1 MELHESIRVMWS
13 DKLKELGVNIH
24 VVATG
29 AGAGIQEEL
38 WGVPGSSAYLSGAS
52 FPYDQAEQEELLG
65 FLPEHFVSRE
75 AAVDLASAAYMK
87 AYKFGGKKPVGIGLT
102 ASVASER
109 IHRGDHRFD
118 ICVMTNDK
126 VLTYERVLVKG
137 AGQNFRLSDG
147 QICDDSAFYML
158 LDALDIGA
166 FPANSDGPALQ
177 EYQDATE
184 LAKQRFFERP
194 FFSANGK
201 RTAEIPNP
209 RNTHELYALMPG
221 AYNPPHEGH
230 FGMAEEVQ
238 YAFHKSVVFEVT
250 AEPPHKDALTVQ
262 QLLQRAKLLQGRDR
276 VFTQKEPFYIDKARA
291 FPKMPLVLGADAM
304 VRMLDP
310 KWGLDIKE
318 MLGSFYEMGTKLFIV
333 GREVN
338 GVFTTCEN
346 ILDDIKTNHPF
357 NVWASARIIMLPI
370 KGEWNVSSTE
380 IRNKTL

>member
-1 MELHESIRVMWS
+1 MWS

-24 VVATG
+24 VIATG
-29 AGAGIQEEL
+29 GGAGIQNEL
-38 WGVPGSSAYLSGAS
+38 WGVPGSSAYLSGSS
-52 FPYDQAEQEELLG
+52 FPYDQSEQEELLG
-65 FLPEHFVSRE
+65 FMPEHFVSRE

-109 IHRGDHRFD
+109 IHRGEHRFD
-118 ICVMTNDK
+118 ICIITDEK
-126 VLTYERVLVKG
+126 VLTFEKVLLKG
-137 AGQNFRLSDG
+137 LGQVARHSDG
-147 QICDDSAFYML
+147 DACNDSAFYMM
-158 LDALDIGA
+158 LDALGISA
-166 FPANSDGPALQ
+166 FPVDDSGPPLQ

-184 LAKQRFFERP
+184 FAKERFFARP
-194 FFSANGK
+194 FFAANGK
-201 RTAEIPNP
+201 RFAEVPNP
-209 RNTHELYALMPG
+209 RGTNELYALMPG

-230 FGMAEEVQ
+230 FGIAEEVQ
-238 YAFHKSVVFEVT
+238 YAFHKSVLFEVT
-250 AEPPHKDALTVQ
+250 AEPPHKNALTVQ

-276 VFTQKEPFYIDKARA
+276 IFTQKEPFYIDKARA

-310 KWGLDIKE
+310 KWGLDVKE

-346 ILDDIKTNHPF
+346 ILDDIKANHPF

-370 KGEWNVSSTE
+370 KGEWDISSTE